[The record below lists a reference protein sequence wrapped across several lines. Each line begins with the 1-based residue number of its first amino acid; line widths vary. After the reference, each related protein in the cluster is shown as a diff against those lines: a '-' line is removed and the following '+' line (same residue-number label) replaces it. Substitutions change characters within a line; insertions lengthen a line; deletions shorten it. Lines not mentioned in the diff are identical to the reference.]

1 MLRFMEAAWRVDRTL
16 MCSSSS
22 HCVWSLLEVPGCYCW
37 LFNED
42 KNGFQ
47 TSVTHAILASIYQTM
62 MHGIKWLPKGLG
74 VKFLGGMKGKN
85 TYGIWRGKKSC
96 KTQTLTGRIKWKAV
110 STLYTPK
117 MGNGVKIEWLVFS
130 RDRPSPRGQFFTL
143 FWAFCLV
150 PAACQGPVIIILLW
164 FCFIFFHF
172 PAESENAGCVLLH
185 TSRKVSRMLC
195 DQIIFFF

>member
-1 MLRFMEAAWRVDRTL
+1 MLRFMEAAWWVDRTL

-47 TSVTHAILASIYQTM
+47 TRVTHAILASIYQTM

-85 TYGIWRGKKSC
+85 TYGIWREKKKSW
-96 KTQTLTGRIKWKAV
+96 KAQTLTGRIKPKAV
-110 STLYTPK
+110 STLYTLK
-117 MGNGVKIEWLVFS
+117 MGDVVKIEWLVFS
-130 RDRPSPRGQFFTL
+130 RDHPSPREQYNAL

-150 PAACQGPVIIILLW
+150 PATCDHNTTLILSY
-164 FCFIFFHF
+164 FFPFSSWKWERWLRVTAHI
-172 PAESENAGCVLLH
+172 EEG
-185 TSRKVSRMLC
+185 K
-195 DQIIFFF
+195 